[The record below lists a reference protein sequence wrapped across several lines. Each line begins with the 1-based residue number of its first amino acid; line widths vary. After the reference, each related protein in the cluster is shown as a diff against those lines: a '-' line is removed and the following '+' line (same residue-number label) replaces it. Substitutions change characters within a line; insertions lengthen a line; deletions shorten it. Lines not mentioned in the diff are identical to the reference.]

1 VLPFRI
7 RFADRIV
14 AAFLLF
20 VVLATA
26 AVLFVVVKNQGIFQR
41 RVSFRTV
48 FEDGGGLKAET
59 PVKLAG
65 IEIGSVRSVTLTPD
79 DKVEVVFDILEQYRD
94 RIVADPPGELCK
106 AKKVSDVLLDDSE
119 KLRESER
126 KEKCGTRVTVGLP
139 AGLGAFL
146 QSGLEIRVGNKKAN
160 PIVPAG
166 GFVPAEESEGLNEL
180 LARLQKE
187 GLVQAARDIVVQ
199 VDTLLKSINDQAGP
213 VQQTLNN
220 VQVATARVASGK
232 GLIGELT
239 RDNSASMQQVQAS
252 LKRLDTTLAN
262 LEQTSE
268 DAQTI
273 VGDVQARR
281 ETVTRFLDNLERFSD
296 DAKQVGVD
304 LRVFARDA
312 RDVPPDIREA
322 VKNLD
327 KRIDDLGD
335 VLKGL
340 KRAVPFGLAEE
351 EEKKRTSTEPVVQ
364 PKSKNAPNRR
374 KSTSTGAAGQ
384 PQPPVPVP
392 TTSSDAAD
400 TTTPTTDQSTTDQST
415 TDQSTTAPTPA
426 TSESTPTAPTPATS
440 ISTTEAQTT
449 AQTTDQST
457 TTTSAASPAPGGGG

>member
-1 VLPFRI
+1 MLPFRI
-7 RFADRIV
+7 RYADRVV
-14 AAFLLF
+14 AAFLLT
-20 VVLATA
+20 VVFATA
-26 AVLFVVVKNQGIFQR
+26 AVLLVVVKNQGIFQR
-41 RVSFRTV
+41 RVQFRTI

-94 RIVADPPGELCK
+94 RIVADPPGDLCDN
-106 AKKVSDVLLDDSE
+106 KKVSDMLLDETE
-119 KLRESER
+119 KLRETER

-146 QSGLEIRVGNKKAN
+146 QSGLEIRVGNKKTNALVA
-160 PIVPAG
+160 PG

-199 VDTLLKSINDQAGP
+199 IDTLLKSVNDASGP

-252 LKRLDTTLAN
+252 LKRLDATLAN
-262 LEQTSE
+262 LEKTSQDVQTV
-268 DAQTI
+268 
-273 VGDVQARR
+273 VGDVQQRR
-281 ETVTRFLDNLERFSD
+281 ENVARFVENLEQFST

-304 LRVFARDA
+304 LRVFAKDA

-340 KRAVPFGLAEE
+340 KRAVPFGLAED
-351 EEKKRTSTEPVVQ
+351 EEKKRTEAASTTTATTSSPKKKA
-364 PKSKNAPNRR
+364 PKSK
-374 KSTSTGAAGQ
+374 
-384 PQPPVPVP
+384 
-392 TTSSDAAD
+392 DAAD
-400 TTTPTTDQSTTDQST
+400 AKDATDAKDAA
-415 TDQSTTAPTPA
+415 AP
-426 TSESTPTAPTPATS
+426 
-440 ISTTEAQTT
+440 
-449 AQTTDQST
+449 
-457 TTTSAASPAPGGGG
+457 

>member
-1 VLPFRI
+1 MLPFRI
-7 RFADRIV
+7 RYADRVV

-20 VVLATA
+20 VVFATA
-26 AVLFVVVKNQGIFQR
+26 AVLLVVIKNQGIFQR
-41 RVSFRTV
+41 RVQFRTV

-94 RIVADPPGELCK
+94 RIVADPPGDLCSK
-106 AKKVSDVLLDDSE
+106 KKVSDMLLDDVE
-119 KLRESER
+119 KQRETDR

-160 PIVPAG
+160 PLVPPG

-180 LARLQKE
+180 IARLQKE

-199 VDTLLKSINDQAGP
+199 VDTLLKSINDTSGP

-220 VQVATARVASGK
+220 VQAATARVASGK

-239 RDNSASMQQVQAS
+239 RDNSASMQQVQTS
-252 LKRLDTTLAN
+252 LKRLDATLAN
-262 LEQTSE
+262 LEKTSQDVQTV
-268 DAQTI
+268 
-273 VGDVQARR
+273 VGDVQQRR
-281 ETVTRFLDNLERFSD
+281 ENVARFVENLEQFSA

-304 LRVFARDA
+304 LRVFAKDA
-312 RDVPPDIREA
+312 RDVPPDIRDA

-340 KRAVPFGLAEE
+340 KRAVPFGLAED
-351 EEKKRTSTEPVVQ
+351 EEKKRTESTP
-364 PKSKNAPNRR
+364 A
-374 KSTSTGAAGQ
+374 
-384 PQPPVPVP
+384 
-392 TTSSDAAD
+392 TT
-400 TTTPTTDQSTTDQST
+400 TTTPAPRKKAPKATDAASTKDAAT
-415 TDQSTTAPTPA
+415 TPA
-426 TSESTPTAPTPATS
+426 TTPAT
-440 ISTTEAQTT
+440 
-449 AQTTDQST
+449 T
-457 TTTSAASPAPGGGG
+457 TTP

>member
-7 RFADRIV
+7 RYADRVV
-14 AAFLLF
+14 AAFLLT

-26 AVLFVVVKNQGIFQR
+26 AVLLVVVKNQGIFQR
-41 RVSFRTV
+41 RVQFRTI

-94 RIVADPPGELCK
+94 RIVADPPGDLC
-106 AKKVSDVLLDDSE
+106 AGKKISDVLLGDDE
-119 KLRESER
+119 KQRETER

-146 QSGLEIRVGNKKAN
+146 QSGLEIRVGNKKTN
-160 PIVPAG
+160 PIVPSG

-199 VDTLLKSINDQAGP
+199 VDTLLKSINDAQGP

-239 RDNSASMQQVQAS
+239 RDDSVSMQQVQAS

-262 LEQTSE
+262 LEQTSQ
-268 DAQTI
+268 DVALV
-273 VGDVQARR
+273 VGDVQQRR
-281 ETVTRFLDNLERFSD
+281 ENVARFIDNLEQVSA
-296 DAKQVGVD
+296 DARRVGVD
-304 LRVFARDA
+304 LRVFAKDA
-312 RDVPPDIREA
+312 RDLPPDIRET

-340 KRAVPFGLAEE
+340 KRAVPFGLAED
-351 EEKKRTSTEPVVQ
+351 EEKKRTATTATTTTATATATPKKKA
-364 PKSKNAPNRR
+364 PKSK
-374 KSTSTGAAGQ
+374 
-384 PQPPVPVP
+384 
-392 TTSSDAAD
+392 D
-400 TTTPTTDQSTTDQST
+400 
-415 TDQSTTAPTPA
+415 
-426 TSESTPTAPTPATS
+426 
-440 ISTTEAQTT
+440 TTEAT
-449 AQTTDQST
+449 AGTAGT
-457 TTTSAASPAPGGGG
+457 ASETATPTPTP